1 VEVEVEGHRLRL
13 TNLHKLMY
21 PGFTKGQVIDYYTR
35 IAPVMLPH
43 IADRPLT
50 LKRFVDGVGKPGFFE
65 KHVPSHAPD
74 WIKTVK
80 VSSTASATGE
90 IDYLVVGD
98 LASIVWVANLAC
110 IEFHVP
116 LWHAGR
122 RRTLPAPPDFLVF
135 DLDPGPGTA
144 IGECCTVALWVREA
158 LERRRLQGYPKTS
171 GSKGIQIYAP
181 VPARTSWER
190 SRTMALDI
198 AQELE
203 RAHPELVVTNMRKE
217 RRKGRVLID
226 WSQNHQ
232 AKTTVAVY
240 SLRARPEPSAST
252 PVTWEEVERCDAD
265 PATGSL
271 TFSPA
276 AVLDRVEADGDLFVP
291 G

>member
-1 VEVEVEGHRLRL
+1 
-13 TNLHKLMY
+13 
-21 PGFTKGQVIDYYTR
+21 
-35 IAPVMLPH
+35 
-43 IADRPLT
+43 
-50 LKRFVDGVGKPGFFE
+50 
-65 KHVPSHAPD
+65 
-74 WIKTVK
+74 
-80 VSSTASATGE
+80 
-90 IDYLVVGD
+90 
-98 LASIVWVANLAC
+98 
-110 IEFHVP
+110 
-116 LWHAGR
+116 
-122 RRTLPAPPDFLVF
+122 
-135 DLDPGPGTA
+135 
-144 IGECCTVALWVREA
+144 
-158 LERRRLQGYPKTS
+158 
-171 GSKGIQIYAP
+171 
-181 VPARTSWER
+181 
-190 SRTMALDI
+190 MALDI